1 MLFRIITFT
10 NKEGAR
16 DQKGRIKYESRR
28 REGKRERWKNKSRGR
43 REGAEERRKEGEREK
58 RRDGKEEKKNEK
70 RIIEVKQTW
79 SR

>member
-28 REGKRERWKNKSRGR
+28 REGKREKR
-43 REGAEERRKEGEREK
+43 REGN
-58 RRDGKEEKKNEK
+58 EEKINEK
-70 RIIEVKQTW
+70 RIMEVKQTW